1 MLPGCLLLLKVVSPD
16 FSQVK
21 NGDRPL
27 PIFAVM
33 LAGMMLLGTSGCHM
47 ILPDIGHQPVV
58 HNPFPQLSRVAIAP
72 FFNLSD
78 EPTVDGRKF
87 ALSYFAELQAVPGF
101 EVVPLG
107 VVEEAILAHQVD
119 LSRPEE
125 ARRLARVLSVDAV
138 VIGSVTDYSA
148 YYPPRC
154 GMRIEWYAANPGFHE
169 IPPGYGLPWG
179 TPEEEFIPAPLVFEA
194 EMALARAQ
202 LATQTPECQ
211 LPPEPAPPSARAAPA
226 EPQAPP
232 IVTPS
237 DTNGSADETTG
248 DANAPTASPDDGKTN
263 GSEAGDANKDEA
275 GANENKPAGELAALY
290 DEQLPAGE
298 IDPLRDEALPPGD
311 SSAGDSSPGLLPD
324 PFATG
329 GTTGATVAHGALDQL
344 PPDWPDERGFVPRPP
359 SPVRPACCPNN
370 GPIMTHTRIYHGTDS
385 EFTEALASYYHF
397 RDDARFG
404 GWQNYLQ
411 RSDDFIRFCCHVHIS
426 EMLSARGGA
435 GETRVVWRWSD
446 SR

>member
-1 MLPGCLLLLKVVSPD
+1 
-16 FSQVK
+16 
-21 NGDRPL
+21 
-27 PIFAVM
+27 
-33 LAGMMLLGTSGCHM
+33 M
-47 ILPDIGHQPVV
+47 ILPDVGHQPVV
-58 HNPFPQLSRVAIAP
+58 HNPFPQLSRVAVAP

-78 EPTVDGRKF
+78 EPTVDGREF
-87 ALSYFAELQAVPGF
+87 ALSYFAELQAVPGY

-119 LSRPEE
+119 LSRPDE
-125 ARRLARVLSVDAV
+125 ARRLARVLGVDAV
-138 VIGSVTDYSA
+138 VIGSVTDYSP

-154 GMRIEWYAANPGFHE
+154 GMRVEWYAANPGFHE

-202 LATQTPECQ
+202 LATQTPDCE
-211 LPPEPAPPSARAAPA
+211 LPPEPEPPPAQAAT

-232 IVTPS
+232 LILPS
-237 DTNGSADETTG
+237 DNKASGDRANG
-248 DANAPTASPDDGKTN
+248 DANAPAASPDDAKAN
-263 GSEAGDANKDEA
+263 GA
-275 GANENKPAGELAALY
+275 GADGTRPNAVDPAEEKPAGELAALY
-290 DEQLPAGE
+290 EEQLPAGE
-298 IDPLRDEALPPGD
+298 SERSLEQQLPAGDSNTGEALP
-311 SSAGDSSPGLLPD
+311 ALSPES
-324 PFATG
+324 FAAD
-329 GTTGATVAHGALDQL
+329 GTTGAIVAHGALNPM
-344 PPDWPDERGFVPRPP
+344 PPDWPDERGFVPPPP
-359 SPVRPACCPNN
+359 SAARPTCCPNN
-370 GPIMTHTRIYHGTDS
+370 GPVMTHTRIYHGTDS
-385 EFTEALASYYHF
+385 EFTEALASYYDF

-435 GETRVVWRWSD
+435 GQTRVVWRWSE